1 MYKPKKSPLKKE
13 QEMKRVYLSP
23 WSQTANMLQK
33 TEDLCQQAGIFD
45 VVDKNDKEAIKL
57 HVGELGNP
65 NYVRPFFV
73 KSVVDGVR
81 ASGVNPF

>member
-1 MYKPKKSPLKKE
+1 M
-13 QEMKRVYLSP
+13 QTVYFTP

-33 TEDLCQQAGIFD
+33 TEDLSEQAGMFD
-45 VVDKNDKEAIKL
+45 VVDKGDKVAIKL

-73 KSVVDGVR
+73 NPWWTG
-81 ASGVNPF
+81 SGPEGGSPS